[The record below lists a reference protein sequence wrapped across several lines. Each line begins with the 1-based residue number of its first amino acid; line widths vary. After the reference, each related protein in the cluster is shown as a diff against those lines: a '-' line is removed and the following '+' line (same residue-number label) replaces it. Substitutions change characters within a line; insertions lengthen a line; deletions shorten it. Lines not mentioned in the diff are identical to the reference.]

1 MSKTTTL
8 YWAEHPDSDSWRGPF
23 PSVEECVADACD
35 EHFGPGS
42 SIWIAPV
49 DAELD
54 DEDAFW
60 DALADHL
67 LVWGVESA
75 EETLVE
81 DGWLD
86 PEEAWKSGDMPKDR
100 DHIVA
105 RALREVLGPRPAWRT
120 VDTAKAE
127 KVDL

>member
-1 MSKTTTL
+1 MAKL
-8 YWAEHPDSDSWRGPF
+8 YWAEDRESDFWRGPH
-23 PSVEECVADACD
+23 SSIEECVADACD
-35 EHFGPGS
+35 EHREPGS
-42 SIWIAPV
+42 AIWVAPV

-54 DEDAFW
+54 DDDAFW

-67 LVWGVESA
+67 LVWGVENA
-75 EETLVE
+75 EESLVE

-86 PEEAWKSGDMPKDR
+86 PEEAWLSGGMPKDAR
-100 DHIVA
+100 SRIVA

-127 KVDL
+127 RVEL

>member
-1 MSKTTTL
+1 MAKL
-8 YWAEHPDSDSWRGPF
+8 YWATDQHAERWSACEDR
-23 PSVEECVADACD
+23 EDAIRQARD
-35 EHFGPGS
+35 WGMGIEGDVQV
-42 SIWIAPV
+42 IWIAPV

-54 DEDAFW
+54 DDDAFW

-86 PEEAWKSGDMPKDR
+86 HEEAWKSGDMPKDR
-100 DHIVA
+100 DRIVA
-105 RALREVLGPRPAWRT
+105 RALREVLGPRPEWRT

-127 KVDL
+127 RVDL